1 MSYYI
6 NIRFINKNI
15 NLKYTISVK
24 IACLGGTK
32 TKFLHKPNN
41 FFLILA
47 VFDSKPT
54 PKKEQSHKGGI
65 INNGDFK

>member
-6 NIRFINKNI
+6 NIRFINKSI

-32 TKFLHKPNN
+32 TKILHKPNKC
-41 FFLILA
+41 FFDTCS
-47 VFDSKPT
+47 F
-54 PKKEQSHKGGI
+54 
-65 INNGDFK
+65 